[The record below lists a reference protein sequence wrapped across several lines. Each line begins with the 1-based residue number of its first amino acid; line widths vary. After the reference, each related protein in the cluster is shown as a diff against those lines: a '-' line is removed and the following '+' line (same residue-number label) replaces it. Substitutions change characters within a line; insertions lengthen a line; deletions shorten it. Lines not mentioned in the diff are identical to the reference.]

1 MIKKLVEIVKSFLSN
16 EVNGSSRRA
25 PLSTYKDQTGNGL
38 LSTFFNKGNYGEF
51 SSYKY
56 LSNLPGYHQV
66 LFNIYL
72 PKGNE
77 KTTEIDLVYIH
88 ENGIF
93 VIESKN
99 YSGWIF
105 GDEKYQKWTQ
115 TLPNGQ
121 KFQFYNP
128 INHNKGHIE
137 ALQTLLLPSI
147 PKEYYKSLIVFS
159 ERCTLKK
166 VNYEA
171 ANTFVI
177 NRYDLKKL
185 MLKQIENT
193 PKVLEKDYIDR
204 IYKFLCQYSKVDDAV
219 KKQHVENIK
228 SAKQN

>member
-1 MIKKLVEIVKSFLSN
+1 MIKKLVEIVKGFLSN
-16 EVNGSSRRA
+16 EVNGSIRRA

-38 LSTFFNKGNYGEF
+38 LSTFWNKGNYGEF

-56 LSNLPGYHQV
+56 LSNLPGYHRV

-72 PKGNE
+72 PKGDD

-121 KFQFYNP
+121 KYQFYNP
-128 INHNKGHIE
+128 INQNIGHVE
-137 ALQTLLLPSI
+137 ALQTLLPSI
-147 PKEYYKSLIVFS
+147 PKEIYKSLIVFS

-166 VNYEA
+166 INFEA

-185 MLKQIENT
+185 MLKQVENT
-193 PKVLEKDYIDR
+193 PIVLEKERIDK
-204 IYKFLCQYSKVDDAV
+204 IYYFLAQYSKVDSAV
-219 KKQHVENIK
+219 KKQHIENIK
-228 SAKQN
+228 GAKQ